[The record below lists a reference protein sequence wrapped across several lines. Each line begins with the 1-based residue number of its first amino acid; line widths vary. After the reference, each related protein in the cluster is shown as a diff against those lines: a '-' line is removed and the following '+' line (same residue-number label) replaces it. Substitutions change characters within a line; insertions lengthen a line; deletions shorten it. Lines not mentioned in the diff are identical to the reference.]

1 MQKIAIFNHAQLMVD
16 LLIGLHTVLARVHVV
31 GEVKSDIDFAQS
43 LRQNSVENHALDQMM
58 KQDNVTCDHALLT
71 VGLQR
76 GVHIMLVRRHV
87 GQENKLD
94 IDTVQIQLRN
104 TAEKDVLILLKNQEN
119 VMLYLVLLMGDLV
132 NGRVSASALNLV
144 EGDLN
149 PGRGIAPAQNQRT
162 TGKVARASR
171 SKAENATQ

>member
-1 MQKIAIFNHAQLMVD
+1 
-16 LLIGLHTVLARVHVV
+16 
-31 GEVKSDIDFAQS
+31 
-43 LRQNSVENHALDQMM
+43 M

-71 VGLQR
+71 VGLLR
-76 GVHIMLVRRHV
+76 GVYIMLALRRV

-104 TAEKDVLILLKNQEN
+104 TEEKDVMVLLRNQEN
-119 VMLYLVLLMGDLV
+119 AMLYLVLLMGDLV

-144 EGDLN
+144 VGDLS

-162 TGKVARASR
+162 AGKVARASR